1 MFRGH
6 QAYGLRTVG
15 VYRVPGNAAGVAAL
29 AAALD
34 RGEPPPEGDARWAD
48 VHVASSLLKAYL
60 RRLPDPLLTA
70 EMYPAFIGKSP
81 ELLSIPLK
89 AYSFPLLSSGRDT
102 SQWCGVHSYGR
113 SFPTGLPN

>member
-1 MFRGH
+1 MA

-34 RGEPPPEGDARWAD
+34 RGEPPPAGDARWAD

-60 RRLPDPLLTA
+60 RRLPDPILTKQL
-70 EMYPAFIGKSP
+70 YPAFIGNLSLSLSLF
-81 ELLSIPLK
+81 LLSLCDSSASIFTILLPHI
-89 AYSFPLLSSGRDT
+89 YMSFLNFDI
-102 SQWCGVHSYGR
+102 
-113 SFPTGLPN
+113 

>member
-1 MFRGH
+1 MA

-34 RGEPPPEGDARWAD
+34 RGEPPPAGDARWAD

-60 RRLPDPLLTA
+60 RRLPDPILTKQL
-70 EMYPAFIGKSP
+70 YPAFIGDLLYLSLF
-81 ELLSIPLK
+81 LLSLCN
-89 AYSFPLLSSGRDT
+89 SFASVFTILSPHI
-102 SQWCGVHSYGR
+102 CI
-113 SFPTGLPN
+113 SFFNFDI

>member
-1 MFRGH
+1 MSF
-6 QAYGLRTVG
+6 QSFGLRTVG

-70 EMYPAFIGKSP
+70 DLYPAFIG
-81 ELLSIPLK
+81 ELT
-89 AYSFPLLSSGRDT
+89 YR
-102 SQWCGVHSYGR
+102 
-113 SFPTGLPN
+113 

>member
-1 MFRGH
+1 MTLGNVSLCIPRIMFLPSPSVATYIYLETYH
-6 QAYGLRTVG
+6 HFSLQAYGLRTVG

-34 RGEPPPEGDARWAD
+34 RGEPPPCGDARWAD

-70 EMYPAFIGKSP
+70 DLYPAFIGM
-81 ELLSIPLK
+81 
-89 AYSFPLLSSGRDT
+89 SFRI
-102 SQWCGVHSYGR
+102 
-113 SFPTGLPN
+113 FK

>member
-1 MFRGH
+1 MACSYKRNANLVRVPQTF
-6 QAYGLRTVG
+6 GLRTVG

-70 EMYPAFIGKSP
+70 DLYPAFIGKCTSFD
-81 ELLSIPLK
+81 LLHLR
-89 AYSFPLLSSGRDT
+89 LNLT
-102 SQWCGVHSYGR
+102 
-113 SFPTGLPN
+113 

>member
-1 MFRGH
+1 M
-6 QAYGLRTVG
+6 
-15 VYRVPGNAAGVAAL
+15 PGNAAGVAAL

-70 EMYPAFIGKSP
+70 ELYPAFIGTYTRFHESN
-81 ELLSIPLK
+81 LFSVLK
-89 AYSFPLLSSGRDT
+89 K
-102 SQWCGVHSYGR
+102 
-113 SFPTGLPN
+113 TG